1 MSRTTT
7 RRTRR
12 MRAALAAVA
21 VALVAAC
28 STPLPEPSPEP
39 APAVP
44 PAAVST
50 DQVERILAD
59 LDTVLAAGDEAED
72 SDALEP
78 RIIGPAQAIRKAQYL
93 VGDEGEAL
101 TSIPTTAQT
110 VAVEATDTWPRTMF
124 LVTDPPE
131 DLQAPLLLTLVQP
144 TPRDQFR
151 LWSWARLFPGVE
163 MPATTQPQSGST
175 PVAPDDASLSLSPE
189 ATLAAYIDRLTSG
202 TRSEYWETFAE
213 DPLSAGI
220 FETRSAYR
228 TLVEDKGSLT
238 ETHEALDSGPYA
250 IGTADGGAIVVG
262 SFRTV
267 TTITLEDSTLT
278 IGDETAALVG
288 TDTLKSNL
296 TLSWM
301 SVVAFHVPPAG
312 SEEPVAVL
320 GGEHARVAVSG
331 E

>member
-1 MSRTTT
+1 MTRTTA
-7 RRTRR
+7 RRV
-12 MRAALAAVA
+12 RAALAAG
-21 VALVAAC
+21 ALAMVAAC

-50 DQVERILAD
+50 EQVERILAD
-59 LDTVLAAGDEAED
+59 LDAVLAAGDEAED
-72 SDALEP
+72 ATALEP
-78 RIIGPAQAIRKAQYL
+78 RIIGPAQTIREAQYL

-101 TSIPTTAQT
+101 TTIPTTAQT
-110 VAVEATDTWPRTMF
+110 VAVEATDAWPRTMF

-163 MPATTQPQSGST
+163 MPATTQPQAGST
-175 PVAPDDASLSLSPE
+175 PVAVDDESLRLSPA
-189 ATLAAYIDRLTSG
+189 ATLAAYLDRLSRG
-202 TRSEYWETFAE
+202 TRSEHWETFGE
-213 DPLSAGI
+213 DPLSTGI
-220 FETRSAYR
+220 FQTRDAYR
-228 TLVEDKGSLT
+228 SLVEDKGSLT

-267 TTITLEDSTLT
+267 TTITLDDSTLT
-278 IGDETAALVG
+278 IGDETAELVG
-288 TDTLKSNL
+288 TDTLESNL
-296 TLSWM
+296 TLSWV

-312 SEEPVAVL
+312 SEEPVEVL
-320 GGEHARVAVSG
+320 GGEHVRVAVTG